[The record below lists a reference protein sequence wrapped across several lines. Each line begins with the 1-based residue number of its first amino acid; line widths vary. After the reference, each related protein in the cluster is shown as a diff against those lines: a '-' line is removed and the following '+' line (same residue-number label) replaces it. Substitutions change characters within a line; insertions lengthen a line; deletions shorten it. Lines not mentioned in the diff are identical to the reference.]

1 MYLFRHMV
9 IYIKR
14 KKLSEMKVVVS
25 QSGEFQ
31 IEVGIRIPNFC
42 HVSDGII
49 LPFKLYTNI
58 T

>member
-1 MYLFRHMV
+1 MV

-25 QSGEFQ
+25 QSGELQ